1 MRRAVVFLMGATAAG
16 KSALAMEVARRLPV
30 ELVSVDSSQVYRGL
44 DIGSAKPDAAT
55 QAEVPHHLVDIREP
69 EDTYSAAAFA
79 RDAAAAIASIHA
91 RGRIPLLVGGTMLYF
106 KALRDG
112 LAELPA
118 ADVAVRSAIE
128 AEAAVLGWPAM
139 HARLAQVDPEIA
151 ARLQPM
157 DRQRV
162 QRALEIHRLTGELPS
177 RLQASGRGGLAQDP
191 RFELLQFA
199 VGPHDRRM
207 LDAAMAGRFDAM
219 LRAGLVEEVRTLL
232 AQPGVH
238 PALPSMRA
246 VGYRQVCLWI
256 DGRLTTE
263 AMRDDAVKATRDLA
277 KRQYTW
283 LRKWPSLTWLDGGAA
298 GVAAIEAMLSSV
310 RDRSDERNA
319 PA

>member
-1 MRRAVVFLMGATAAG
+1 MGATAAG
-16 KSALAMEVARRLPV
+16 KSALALDVARRLPV

-55 QAEVPHHLVDIREP
+55 QAEVPHHLVDIRAP

-79 RDAAAAIASIHA
+79 RDAAAVIASIHA

-112 LAELPA
+112 LADLPA
-118 ADVAVRSAIE
+118 ADLAVRSAIE

-162 QRALEIHRLTGELPS
+162 QRALEIHELTGQPPS
-177 RLQASGRGGLAQDP
+177 RLQASARGGLAQDP
-191 RFELLQFA
+191 QLELLQFA

-207 LDAAMAGRFDAM
+207 LDAAMAVRFDAM

-232 AQPGVH
+232 ARPGVH
-238 PALPSMRA
+238 PALPAMRA

-256 DGRLTTE
+256 EGRLTAE

-283 LRKWPSLTWLDGGAA
+283 LRKWPSLTWLEGGAE

-310 RDRSDERNA
+310 RERSD
-319 PA
+319 

>member
-1 MRRAVVFLMGATAAG
+1 VGADVRRAVVFLMGATAAG
-16 KSALAMEVARRLPV
+16 KSALALEIARRLPV
-30 ELVSVDSSQVYRGL
+30 EIVSVDSTQVYRGL

-55 QAEVPHHLVDIREP
+55 QAEVPHHLVDIRDP
-69 EDTYSAAAFA
+69 ADSYSAAAFA
-79 RDAAAAIASIHA
+79 HDAARAIAAIHA

-139 HARLAQVDPEIA
+139 HARLARIDPAIA

-162 QRALEIHRLTGELPS
+162 QRALEIHLLTGELPS
-177 RLQASGRGGLAQDP
+177 RLQALGSGGLAQDP
-191 RFELLQFA
+191 RLALLQFA
-199 VGPHDRRM
+199 VGPMDRRA
-207 LDAAMAGRFDAM
+207 LDAAMASRFDAM
-219 LRAGLVEEVRTLL
+219 LRAGLVEEVRALL

-238 PALPSMRA
+238 AALPSMRA
-246 VGYRQVCLWI
+246 VGYRQVCAWL
-256 DGRLTTE
+256 DGQLATE

-283 LRKWPSLTWLDGGAA
+283 LRKWPELTWLEAGAA
-298 GVAAIEAMLSSV
+298 GVAAVEARLSSV
-310 RDRSDERNA
+310 RERTD
-319 PA
+319 